1 MSSDT
6 APFTSRSSNGAVLT
20 IACAGFCS
28 AALQTVYFR
37 ELLSVFRG
45 NELSI
50 GIIFSVWL
58 LSTGA
63 ATALAAAWA
72 ARQPAFA
79 SGSLLSAPQRSSLRL
94 PVLLVLLSVFAATGF
109 FSIRLCRLATGSGIA
124 IGPIG
129 MLCVTAVAT
138 VPFTF
143 INGLLLGVL
152 FSAARGARRGAPDD
166 ATPGVLYGAENA
178 GAVAGA
184 LCVFVCIILSATNST
199 IAAVSLAPILFAP
212 GKRWWAAAVILCSI
226 AGILILDSATVQWKY
241 PGIPVSRVVPG
252 HEAEIVFVA
261 TGKDTTLLINGGTY
275 RSTMEKPMA
284 EQAVHIPMAQ
294 RLRAAA
300 ALVVFDRGQAA
311 ELSKYPA
318 LSVDILETEPSLV
331 ARATRGS
338 RASVAAV
345 ETYHTD
351 RRYDIVLLGT
361 GIPNTAASN
370 RFYTRSFFLKIKS
383 LMTDSGIVS
392 FSLAFSENYLSR
404 NEQRLCNSLL
414 STLYD
419 VWKNVAVFP
428 GEGFTFMASDGP
440 CTAEPPAKLI
450 VPTQY
455 LASSIIPGVSDER
468 IQNAN
473 KRPNRPMVNTRDRPV
488 TLLLGL
494 QTWLDQYR
502 NGIWSV
508 IALFVAATAAVV
520 IFLPK
525 NQGSLSIGTSGFAAG
540 AYSVCLLIL
549 FQATYGVLYSRVSLL
564 LVSLTAGFA
573 IGSFVKKFPYSDFFI
588 GLYAVSSLFVLA
600 LLPFP
605 AAFLFYLFHA
615 GIGIA
620 AGAQFATRAA
630 CSARGEAAPASLY
643 AADLLG
649 GAIGMAVCST
659 LLVPLVGIMPVAGG
673 LFVIKTAVEVLRGRF
688 ECTARSVPRDQ

>member
-6 APFTSRSSNGAVLT
+6 APFTSRSASGAVLT
-20 IACAGFCS
+20 IACAGFCT
-28 AALQTVYFR
+28 AALQTAYFR
-37 ELLSVFRG
+37 ELLTVFRG

-63 ATALAAAWA
+63 ATALAGAWA
-72 ARQPAFA
+72 ARQPSFA
-79 SGSLLSAPQRSSLRL
+79 AGSLLSAPQRGWIRL

-109 FSIRLCRLATGSGIA
+109 ISIRLCRLATGSGIA

-129 MLCVTAVAT
+129 MLCVTAAAT

-143 INGLLLGVL
+143 VNGLLLGVL
-152 FSAARGARRGAPDD
+152 FSRGE
-166 ATPGVLYGAENA
+166 TPGVLYGAENA
-178 GAVAGA
+178 GAVVGA
-184 LCVFVCIILSATNST
+184 LCVFVCIMLSAANST
-199 IAAVSLAPILFAP
+199 IAAVSLVPILLAL
-212 GKRWWAAAVILCSI
+212 GKRWRAAAVILCCI
-226 AGILILDSATVQWKY
+226 AGMLVLDSATVQWKY
-241 PGIPVSRVVPG
+241 PGIPVSRIVPG

-261 TGKDTTLLINGGTY
+261 TGKDTTLLINGATY
-275 RSTMEKPMA
+275 RSTIEKPMA

-294 RLRAAA
+294 RVRAAA
-300 ALVVFDRGQAA
+300 ALVVFDRGQSA

-318 LSVDILETEPSLV
+318 LSVDILETEPSF
-331 ARATRGS
+331 ATRGG
-338 RASVAAV
+338 RARVAAV

-351 RRYDIVLLGT
+351 RRYDVVLLGT
-361 GIPNTAASN
+361 ALPNTAASN

-404 NEQRLCNSLL
+404 NEQKLYNSLL

-428 GEGFTFMASDGP
+428 GEGYTFMASDGP
-440 CTAEPPAKLI
+440 CTAEPPPKLS

-473 KRPNRPMVNTRDRPV
+473 KRPALPMVNTRDKPI
-488 TLLLGL
+488 TLLVGL
-494 QTWLDQYR
+494 QTWLDQYG

-508 IALFVAATAAVV
+508 IALFVAAAAAVV
-520 IFLPK
+520 ILLPK

-540 AYSVCLLIL
+540 MYSVCLLIL

-600 LLPFP
+600 LFPFP
-605 AAFLFYLFHA
+605 PEFLFYLFHA
-615 GIGIA
+615 GIGIVT
-620 AGAQFATRAA
+620 GAQFATRAA
-630 CSARGEAAPASLY
+630 CSARGKAAPASLY

-673 LFVIKTAVEVLRGRF
+673 LFVIKTAAEVLCGRF
-688 ECTARSVPRDQ
+688 GRSLRSAPPGQ